1 MIHTFKIAY
10 DETGVRWSEEPDRPI
25 QWWVFIWKRF
35 FSSVFVFA
43 LTRFRLECVIFPLF
57 ALNVLFCVALIY
69 VMCLLA
75 LRSIGGMA
83 FNTHSW
89 NCIRYFPPIQM
100 KIITLRS
107 SLHLQA
113 KCGFF
118 PNAFAGWLLIVQLP
132 AFFLCSE
139 SRYVYALWMCERFSL
154 PNSMVRW
161 HKQLKLFFVFVSVLK
176 CSHCWYFYSYLV
188 ALNFLV
194 YKNKRKKSK
203 RNYRFHFSWY
213 RFCIQTKIGFSQTK
227 KLFILQ
233 R

>member
-1 MIHTFKIAY
+1 MHTLFSPNSNENNHFAFFF
-10 DETGVRWSEEPDRPI
+10 TLASEVWFFSQCVCWLAFDRPT
-25 QWWVFIWKRF
+25 
-35 FSSVFVFA
+35 A
-43 LTRFRLECVIFPLF
+43 C
-57 ALNVLFCVALIY
+57 
-69 VMCLLA
+69 
-75 LRSIGGMA
+75 
-83 FNTHSW
+83 
-89 NCIRYFPPIQM
+89 
-100 KIITLRS
+100 
-107 SLHLQA
+107 
-113 KCGFF
+113 
-118 PNAFAGWLLIVQLP
+118 
-132 AFFLCSE
+132 FFLCSE

>member
-1 MIHTFKIAY
+1 
-10 DETGVRWSEEPDRPI
+10 
-25 QWWVFIWKRF
+25 
-35 FSSVFVFA
+35 
-43 LTRFRLECVIFPLF
+43 
-57 ALNVLFCVALIY
+57 
-69 VMCLLA
+69 MCLLA

-227 KLFILQ
+227 KNVYFAAINSGSQLSLYINLIQFIHTDDLSIEMLFWFFLPVRICFWCKQWHENYADWKCSL
-233 R
+233 RKLRMNHRN